1 MPSGHSRG
9 LKRVRLRAHAGSVV
23 GMTTPHDLA
32 RLSSGTP
39 EGTEPTRRPG
49 PQLRPGHDGRSGP
62 RVLVIGATGYIG
74 SRLVPRLLAD
84 GAEVSVLARTPKR
97 LDDVPWRDEVTIHSG
112 GLGDADALRSALRDV
127 DVACHLV
134 HSMGDSKDFEREEH
148 ETTEA
153 FVRAAEE
160 AGIERIVHLSGLHPE
175 DETDLSPHLRSR
187 ADVARIMLES
197 TVPALV
203 IQAGVVIGS
212 GSASFEMIRHLTTR
226 LPGMVT
232 PKWVSN
238 RIQPIAVRDVVHY
251 LAAATTCP
259 LEGDLA
265 HGRAIDVGGPDV
277 LTYGQMMQIYAEEA
291 GLRRRLMV
299 PVPVLTPKLS
309 SLWMGLVTPLEP
321 GLAKP
326 LVESLRCEAVVLVD
340 DADEVLGPPPGGR
353 TSYRDALREALRVPH
368 GPARPP
374 LWDGAD
380 PLDDPA
386 RLLPSDA
393 DWAGVRPPTIG
404 RVRGGR

>member
-1 MPSGHSRG
+1 MS
-9 LKRVRLRAHAGSVV
+9 L
-23 GMTTPHDLA
+23 PHDA
-32 RLSSGTP
+32 PAGATP
-39 EGTEPTRRPG
+39 
-49 PQLRPGHDGRSGP
+49 P

-84 GAEVSVLARTPKR
+84 GAEVSVLARNPKR
-97 LDDVPWRDEVTIHSG
+97 LDGVPWRDRVTVHEG
-112 GLGDADALRSALRDV
+112 GLGDPDALLAALHTV

-134 HSMGDSKDFEREEH
+134 HSMGDSKDYAREER

-160 AGIERIVHLSGLHPE
+160 AGTERIVHLSGLHPE

-187 ADVARIMLES
+187 AEVGRIMLES
-197 TVPALV
+197 PVPALV

-238 RIQPIAVRDVVHY
+238 RIQPIAIRDVVHY
-251 LAAATTCP
+251 LAAAVTCP
-259 LEGDLA
+259 AEQCLA
-265 HGRAIDVGGPDV
+265 GGGRTIDVGGPDV
-277 LTYGQMMQIYAEEA
+277 LEYGQMMQIYAEEA
-291 GLRRRLMV
+291 GLRHRLMV

-309 SLWMGLVTPLEP
+309 SLWMGLVTPLDP
-321 GLAKP
+321 GLAAP
-326 LVESLRCEAVVLVD
+326 LVESLRCEAIVLKD
-340 DADEVLGPPPGGR
+340 DADEVLGAPPGGR

-368 GPARPP
+368 GPDRPP
-374 LWDGAD
+374 LWGGAD

-386 RLLPSDA
+386 RLLPTDA

-404 RVRGGR
+404 RVRTGR

>member
-1 MPSGHSRG
+1 
-9 LKRVRLRAHAGSVV
+9 
-23 GMTTPHDLA
+23 MTTPAGD
-32 RLSSGTP
+32 
-39 EGTEPTRRPG
+39 PG
-49 PQLRPGHDGRSGP
+49 SPPDPAPGP

-74 SRLVPRLLAD
+74 SRLVPRLLED
-84 GAEVSVLARTPKR
+84 GARVSVLARTPAR
-97 LDDVPWRDEVTIHSG
+97 LDHVPWRDRVTVHEG
-112 GLGDADALRSALRDV
+112 GLGDEQAMLDALRGV

-134 HSMGDSKDFEREEH
+134 HSMGHSADFETEER

-153 FVRAAEE
+153 FVRAVE
-160 AGIERIVHLSGLHPE
+160 AAGVGRIVHLSGLHPA
-175 DETDLSPHLRSR
+175 DESDLSPHLRSR
-187 ADVARIMLES
+187 VEVGRIMLAS

-265 HGRAIDVGGPDV
+265 DGRTIDVGGPDV

-291 GLRRRLMV
+291 GLHRRLMV

-321 GLAKP
+321 GLARP
-326 LVESLRCEAVVLVD
+326 LVESLRCEAIVHVD
-340 DADEVLGPPPGGR
+340 DADEGLGPPPGGR
-353 TSYRDALREALRVPH
+353 TPYRQALREALRVPH
-368 GPARPP
+368 GPARPAQ
-374 LWDGAD
+374 WAGAD
-380 PLDDPA
+380 PLGDPA

-393 DWAGVRPPTIG
+393 DWAGVRPPTVW
-404 RVRGGR
+404 RARPAR

>member
-1 MPSGHSRG
+1 
-9 LKRVRLRAHAGSVV
+9 
-23 GMTTPHDLA
+23 MTTPHDLA
-32 RLSSGTP
+32 RLSSGSSNDP
-39 EGTEPTRRPG
+39 EATRPPRPQ
-49 PQLRPGHDGRSGP
+49 PHPFRSDQPGP

-84 GAEVSVLARTPKR
+84 GLEVSVLARTPKR
-97 LDDVPWRDEVTIHSG
+97 LDDVPWRDEVTIHEG
-112 GLGDADALRSALRDV
+112 GLGDYDALLTALRGA

-134 HSMGDSKDFEREEH
+134 HSMGDAKDYAREERE
-148 ETTEA
+148 TTKA
-153 FVRAAEE
+153 FVQAAEE

-175 DETDLSPHLRSR
+175 DESALSPHLRSR
-187 ADVARIMLES
+187 AEVAQIMLAS
-197 TVPALV
+197 SVPALV

-232 PKWVSN
+232 PRWVKN
-238 RIQPIAVRDVVHY
+238 RIQPIAVRDVIHY
-251 LAAATTCP
+251 LAAAVSCP
-259 LEGDLA
+259 AESCLA
-265 HGRAIDVGGPDV
+265 DGGRTIDVGGPDV
-277 LTYGQMMQIYAEEA
+277 LTYGEMMQVYAEEA
-291 GLRRRLMV
+291 GLRKRLMV

-309 SLWMGLVTPLEP
+309 SLWMGLVTPLDP
-321 GLAKP
+321 GLAAP
-326 LVESLRCEAVVLVD
+326 LVESLRCEAIVLVD

-353 TSYRDALREALRVPH
+353 TSYREALREALRVPH

-404 RVRGGR
+404 RVRSGR

>member
-1 MPSGHSRG
+1 MS
-9 LKRVRLRAHAGSVV
+9 L
-23 GMTTPHDLA
+23 PHDA
-32 RLSSGTP
+32 PAGATP
-39 EGTEPTRRPG
+39 
-49 PQLRPGHDGRSGP
+49 P

-84 GAEVSVLARTPKR
+84 GARVSVLARTPSR
-97 LDDVPWRDEVTIHSG
+97 LDDVPWREEVTIHEG
-112 GLGDADALRSALRDV
+112 GLGNADALLAALRTV

-134 HSMGDSKDFEREEH
+134 HSMGDSKDYAREER

-187 ADVARIMLES
+187 AEVGRIMLES
-197 TVPALV
+197 SVPALV

-238 RIQPIAVRDVVHY
+238 RIQPIAIRDVVHY
-251 LAAATTCP
+251 LAAAVTVP

-265 HGRAIDVGGPDV
+265 RGRTIDVGAPDV
-277 LTYGQMMQIYAEEA
+277 LTYGDMMQIYAGEA

-309 SLWMGLVTPLEP
+309 SLWMGLVTPLDS
-321 GLAKP
+321 GLAAP
-326 LVESLRCEAVVLVD
+326 LVESLRCEAIVLKD
-340 DADEVLGPPPGGR
+340 DADEVLGAPPGGR

-368 GPARPP
+368 GPDRPP

-380 PLDDPA
+380 PVEDPA

-393 DWAGVRPPTIG
+393 DWAGVRGPTIG
-404 RVRGGR
+404 RVRTGR